1 MEYVCEDCGR
11 GRERRGWQY
20 AGSSPRVCKR
30 CQNKRYL
37 AKIGPEGRE
46 RLKERKRLRARVS
59 GLRKRIRLAEDD
71 LQSVEA
77 RLAAL

>member
-11 GRERRGWQY
+11 VRERRGWQY
-20 AGSSPRVCKR
+20 AGPTPRVCKR

-37 AKIGPEGRE
+37 AKIGPAGRA
-46 RLKERKRLRARVS
+46 RLKERKRLRARAS
-59 GLRKRIRLAEDD
+59 RLQKRIRLAEGD
-71 LQSVEA
+71 LQSIEA